1 MSKEKQV
8 TLNSNSSDKDSF
20 SEVVSLPANGSRAT
34 GEEKGVP
41 VRLPG
46 SRSSKEGIH
55 RWEQGELAG
64 TEGLRAPGAAY
75 LFVLLHRGGQRKP
88 VRYAGDHRQQHHL
101 PRLWRPGR
109 LSRCLLFSRGG
120 RLHLP
125 LTSPTASRWCLRFP
139 LRWPETAPELST
151 TGPSN

>member
-20 SEVVSLPANGSRAT
+20 SEVVYLPANGSRAT

-41 VRLPG
+41 ARLPG

-64 TEGLRAPGAAY
+64 TRGLRVQLTCSSSCIEAASGSPSATRAIIVSSTIFPGYGDPAASVAV
-75 LFVLLHRGGQRKP
+75 FSSPAV
-88 VRYAGDHRQQHHL
+88 AGYTYRSLPQQ
-101 PRLWRPGR
+101 PAAGV
-109 LSRCLLFSRGG
+109 S
-120 RLHLP
+120 
-125 LTSPTASRWCLRFP
+125 ASR
-139 LRWPETAPELST
+139 
-151 TGPSN
+151 